1 MKKHT
6 AIISS
11 IILCLFTSIFT
22 IIPSTEVLAENLIE
36 KPDIVGKSGITMDL
50 ATKEIIYAKDIDT
63 KRYPASITKLMTALV
78 FAEHATKT
86 DKIPYTESASKQ
98 PPHALNTNYGPI
110 AITDSLSGADTMNA
124 LLLFSAN
131 DSAYMISDYV
141 SGSSD
146 AFVKLMNKKA
156 KELGLK
162 NTNFTNPNGLH
173 HPEHYTTAYDL
184 ALIADAMLANPWV
197 KESMGTKESQINFL
211 ESKKRINIENRNK
224 LLGHDGNIGGKTG
237 YTDPAGRCLLAIYQ
251 REGRTLVGVVLN
263 SEYGATDTQVFK
275 DMDAIMDYS
284 FAAKKIPYKKT
295 GDILTEVEAKYKTF
309 GFFGKEKTIRIPIS
323 INNNIERYD
332 NGISEKDI
340 SLKVNTNN
348 MNAWDIAGNKE
359 LPTIFS
365 EKGTKIELTS
375 SATISNF
382 TIIKENLVYYIV
394 RIGSILLAIFII
406 IFIINSLNKRKY
418 RRSSFYGRRRKRKN
432 IFS

>member
-11 IILCLFTSIFT
+11 IILCLLTSIFT
-22 IIPSTEVLAENLIE
+22 IIPSTEVLAENLIK
-36 KPDIVGKSGITMDL
+36 KPNIVGKSAITMDL

-78 FAEHATKT
+78 FAENASKT
-86 DKIPYTESASKQ
+86 DKIPYTESARKQ
-98 PPHALNTNYGPI
+98 PPYSLNSNYGPI

-131 DSAYMISDYV
+131 DSAYMIADYV
-141 SGSSD
+141 SGSSEE
-146 AFVKLMNKKA
+146 FIKLMNKKA
-156 KELGLK
+156 KDLGLK
-162 NTNFTNPNGLH
+162 NTNFENPTGLH
-173 HPEHYTTAYDL
+173 NPEHYTTAYDL
-184 ALIADAMLANPWV
+184 ALAANAILANPWV
-197 KESMGTKESQINFL
+197 KESMGTKKSQINFL
-211 ESKKRINIENRNK
+211 ESNKRINIENRNK
-224 LLGHDGNIGGKTG
+224 LLGQDGNIGGKTG
-237 YTDPAGRCLLAIYQ
+237 YTDPAGRCLLSFYQ
-251 REGRTLVGVVLN
+251 RGGRTLVGVVLN
-263 SEYGATDTQVFK
+263 SEYGATDTQVFD

-284 FAAKKIPYKKT
+284 FSAKKLPYKNT

-309 GFFGKEKTIRIPIS
+309 GFFGKEKTIKIPIS
-323 INNNIERYD
+323 INSNIERYE

-359 LPTIFS
+359 LPTVFS

-382 TIIKENLVYYIV
+382 TIIKENMIYYITRV
-394 RIGSILLAIFII
+394 GGILIAISII
-406 IFIINSLNKRKY
+406 IFAIISLQKRKN
-418 RRSSFYGRRRKRKN
+418 RRSMFYGRRKN
-432 IFS
+432 IFK